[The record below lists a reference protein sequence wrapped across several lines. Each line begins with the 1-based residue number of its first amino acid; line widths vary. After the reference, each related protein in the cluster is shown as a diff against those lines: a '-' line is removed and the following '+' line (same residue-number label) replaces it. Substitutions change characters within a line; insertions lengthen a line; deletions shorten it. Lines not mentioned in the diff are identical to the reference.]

1 MSQPET
7 TRPASSSQGWRW
19 GRWALA
25 AATAAGL
32 ALYLWGDGGCDDANI
47 SFRYA
52 AHIAHGYG
60 SVWNLSD
67 PPSMGSS
74 TPVWLLFLALVERLW
89 PGHIPLAAN
98 LAAAVS
104 WGALTAVAWAIG
116 GQLGWRRPWMAAV
129 VLAGMAPVAAARMRG
144 METPVY
150 ALFIGA
156 AYLAWLR
163 RPEGWKWGV
172 CAGLCAAIRLDGLL
186 VPVVL
191 GASSLIRNRRVPFAA
206 AAVAIVTYLPWL
218 GWQWSATGAL
228 VPQTMHAKALWQGS
242 GRFVPVLLPV
252 LTARPVVGIAL
263 WVALAAAAVWGLKE
277 RRLWPMAAWA
287 VAYCIAY
294 VAAKLPHMG
303 WYYMP
308 LLVPV
313 ALLAGAAADRVR
325 YASGTI
331 AGLAIASGLTMV
343 VAGHPWYPN
352 RFTYPPVMPAAAFRQ
367 HGLTRIGV
375 WLRDHDPG
383 AMVLTNEVGI
393 IGYVSGCRV
402 VDALGLVSRETWPY
416 IPKSDFAGMVRDL
429 RPDYIAWRAPRERE
443 PLPWAPGYRWLEGW
457 RDDVGWYGLYL
468 RADEP
473 ARPGSAV
480 SRSHHAAHVARA
492 KHVLLIVTDSL
503 RADHVGCYGDAER
516 LTPSIDK
523 LATHAVRFA
532 NAYSAS
538 SWTCPSNA
546 ALFTGRYPREVRAR
560 GTLRLSDTATTMAEC
575 FRDAGFATAGF
586 SAHILISGEHGFAQG
601 FQFFVCKTT
610 QDEEMTARCTEW
622 IGAHKDQS
630 FFVLLYLLDPHWPYD
645 PEKAGAYLRP
655 RGAHIRKGIES
666 GYLPLHPDVR
676 VPRIVDDPHGDREIS
691 MEEVRYLH
699 ALYKGDIVSVDD
711 RIGRVLAA
719 VADIPE
725 LAVVMTSDHG
735 EEWLDHGGLSHLY
748 TLYDELL
755 RIPLLISAPGQAAG
769 VAKAPVSN
777 LDVMP
782 TLLDLAGI
790 AAPPGMRGMDLLPPA
805 DIPQRPL
812 SAEVHGWDTR
822 GISRY
827 SVRVGSQT
835 LIRTMSGLPFE
846 PKPPPEGFYERYDFV
861 KDAGEKHPMPLGA
874 PGGDALWREMR
885 ALGSLAVEARTGAQR
900 VKLNRKTA
908 EELRA
913 LGYIGH

>member
-7 TRPASSSQGWRW
+7 TRPASSAHGRPW

-25 AATAAGL
+25 IATAAGL

-89 PGHIPLAAN
+89 PGHIALAAN
-98 LAAAVS
+98 VVAAVS

-116 GQLGWRRPWMAAV
+116 AQLGWRRPWMAAL
-129 VLAGMAPVAAARMRG
+129 VLAGLAPVAAARMRG

-150 ALFIGA
+150 ALLIA
-156 AYLAWLR
+156 TAYLAWLR

-172 CAGLCAAIRLDGLL
+172 WAGLCAAIRLDGLL

-191 GASSLIRNRRVPFAA
+191 GASSLIKNRRVPFAA
-206 AAVAIVTYLPWL
+206 AAVALVTYLPWL
-218 GWQWSATGAL
+218 GWQWSATSAL
-228 VPQTMHAKALWQGS
+228 VPQTMHAKALWQGC
-242 GRFVPVLLPV
+242 GRFIPLWLPV

-263 WVALAAAAVWGLKE
+263 WAALVVAAVWGLKE
-277 RRLWPMAAWA
+277 RRLWPMAVWA
-287 VAYCIAY
+287 VAYCAAY

-325 YASGTI
+325 YASGAI
-331 AGLAIASGLTMV
+331 AGLAIVSGVTMV
-343 VAGHPWYPN
+343 AAGHPWSYN
-352 RFTYPPVMPAAAFRQ
+352 RITYPPVMPAAAFRQ
-367 HGLTRIGV
+367 HGVTRIGT

-393 IGYVSGCRV
+393 IGNISGCRV
-402 VDALGLVSRETWPY
+402 IDALGLVTRETWPY
-416 IPKSDFAGMVRDL
+416 IRNSDFTGMARDL
-429 RPDYIAWRAPRERE
+429 KPDYIAWRTHNEGE
-443 PLPWAPGYRWLEGW
+443 PLPWAPGYRWLKGW
-457 RDDVGWYGLYL
+457 RDDAGWYGLYL
-468 RADEP
+468 RGDEP
-473 ARPGSAV
+473 ARSDSAV
-480 SRSHHAAHVARA
+480 SRPSRAAYGTRA
-492 KHVLLIVTDSL
+492 KHVLLIVSDAL
-503 RADHVGCYGDAER
+503 RADHVGCYGCKEH
-516 LTPSIDK
+516 LTPNIDK
-523 LATHAVRFA
+523 LAARAARFA
-532 NAYSAS
+532 NAYAAA

-546 ALFTGRYPREVRAR
+546 GLFTGRYPREVRAR
-560 GTLRLSDTATTMAEC
+560 GTLRLSGSATTMAEC
-575 FRDAGFATAGF
+575 FRQAGFATAGF
-586 SAHILISGEHGFAQG
+586 SAHVLISGEHGFAQG
-601 FQFFVCKTT
+601 FQSFVCKTT
-610 QDEEMTARCTEW
+610 QDDEMTARCIEW
-622 IGAHKDQS
+622 IGAHKDQP

-645 PEKAGAYLRP
+645 PEKPGEYLRP
-655 RGAHIRKGIES
+655 RKAHIRKGIET
-666 GYLPLHPDVR
+666 GYLPLDPDLR
-676 VPRIVDDPHGDREIS
+676 VPRIVANPHGDREIS

-719 VADIPE
+719 VRDIPD

-755 RIPLLISAPGQAAG
+755 RIPLLISAPGQAAR
-769 VAKAPVSN
+769 VVKAPVTN

-790 AAPPGMRGMDLLPPA
+790 PAPPGMRGMDVLGPA
-805 DIPQRPL
+805 NIPQRPL
-812 SAEVHGWDTR
+812 SAEIHGWNTR
-822 GISRY
+822 GVSRY
-827 SVRVGSQT
+827 SVRIGSQT
-835 LIRTMSGLPFE
+835 LVWTTSGLPFE

-861 KDAGEKHPMPLGA
+861 KDPGEKHPLALYA

-885 ALGSLAVEARTGAQR
+885 VFGPLAAEARTGAQR
-900 VKLNRKTA
+900 VKLDRKTQ